1 MRNLKILESPYSE
14 GPESYDLGS
23 DAPGVQSFCA
33 LDLMALHLVALVS
46 SGLGSGG
53 PGI

>member
-1 MRNLKILESPYSE
+1 MRNLKILGSPYSE

-23 DAPGVQSFCA
+23 DVPGVQSF

-46 SGLGSGG
+46 SSLGSGG